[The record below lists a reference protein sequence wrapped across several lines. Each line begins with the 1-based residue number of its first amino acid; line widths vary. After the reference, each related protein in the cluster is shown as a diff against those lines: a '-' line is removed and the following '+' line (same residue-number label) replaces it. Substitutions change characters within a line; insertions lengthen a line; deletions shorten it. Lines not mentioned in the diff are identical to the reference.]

1 LTRIGD
7 FRSLEGWALPTI
19 HDLLCN
25 ELRMVDS
32 AHLTKSFFRRYNLR
46 PERLSMTSLR
56 GFRFPM
62 VARIITGIALGI
74 LVGALLGPKAEPLN
88 QIGSVILD
96 MIKGL
101 AGPLLLFAVLDAFLR
116 TRIEARSAG
125 LMVTISL
132 INATIAIAIGLTL
145 SNTIHPGRYFQ
156 LDQLTN
162 SSIAREE
169 FGKMTR
175 SIAPGRSIDFLKDL
189 VSFLPT
195 SLLKPIVDNAI
206 ITIVILAVL
215 GGLALRRIKNEQI
228 VRGET
233 SYRAIEDGIA
243 VIYRSIEIILGWAVA
258 LIPLAVFGVVARTV
272 GLYGLRSFQG
282 LLVYVGVGVLGLAI
296 QVFVVYQGWLVLAA
310 RIPLARFWTGA
321 REAVAT
327 AIGTASSLA
336 TLPVTLRS
344 LDKMGISPQSA
355 RLAACVGTNLNNDGI
370 LLYEAMAVLFVAQ
383 AIGVDL
389 SFGEQL
395 LVAASCVIA
404 GIGISGVP
412 DAGLISL
419 LIVLKTVNLPED
431 KVNMVVPFLL
441 SVDWVLGRC
450 RSTTNVLSDMLVAV
464 LLDRFES
471 KRPIQAETIPTDVER
486 EAKFQLLEDRAR
498 EGGEAGDWREIS
510 DPDGI

>member
-1 LTRIGD
+1 
-7 FRSLEGWALPTI
+7 
-19 HDLLCN
+19 
-25 ELRMVDS
+25 MV
-32 AHLTKSFFRRYNLR
+32 FPRR
-46 PERLSMTSLR
+46 
-56 GFRFPM
+56 FRFPM
-62 VARIITGIALGI
+62 VARIIIGIVLGV
-74 LVGALLGPKAEPLN
+74 LVGEVFGRKAEPLS

-116 TRIEARSAG
+116 TRVEARSAG

-145 SNTIHPGRYFQ
+145 SNLIQPGRYFQ
-156 LDQLTN
+156 ITD
-162 SSIAREE
+162 SSASTVAREE

-175 SIAPGRSIDFLKDL
+175 SVAPGRSIDFLKDL

-195 SLLKPIVDNAI
+195 SLFRPLVENAI

-215 GGLALRRIKNEQI
+215 GGLALRRVKNEQI
-228 VRGET
+228 ERGET
-233 SYRAIEDGIA
+233 GYQAIEDGIA
-243 VIYRSIEIILGWAVA
+243 AIYRAIEIILGWAVA
-258 LIPLAVFGVVARTV
+258 LIPLAVFGVVASTIGR
-272 GLYGLRSFQG
+272 YGFRSFQG

-296 QVFVVYQGWLVLAA
+296 QVLVVYQGWLILAA
-310 RIPLARFWTGA
+310 RMPLARFWSGA
-321 REAVAT
+321 REAIAT

-344 LDKMGISPQSA
+344 LDTMGISPQSA
-355 RLAACVGTNLNNDGI
+355 RMAACVGTNLNNDGI

-389 SFGEQL
+389 SFSEQL

-419 LIVLKTVNLPED
+419 LIVLKTVHLPED

-450 RSTTNVLSDMLVAV
+450 RSTTNVASDMLVAV
-464 LLDRFES
+464 LLDKFEPMKPPGDDS
-471 KRPIQAETIPTDVER
+471 LTGSIPSEIDR
-486 EAKFQLLEDRAR
+486 EVKYHLLEERAR
-498 EGGEAGDWREIS
+498 EGAQAGDWREIS

>member
-1 LTRIGD
+1 MST
-7 FRSLEGWALPTI
+7 P
-19 HDLLCN
+19 
-25 ELRMVDS
+25 
-32 AHLTKSFFRRYNLR
+32 RR
-46 PERLSMTSLR
+46 
-56 GFRFPM
+56 FRFPM
-62 VARIITGIALGI
+62 VARIIAGIVVGI
-74 LVGALLGPKAEPLN
+74 VVGEIFGRRAEPLN

-116 TRIEARSAG
+116 TQIQAKSAG

-132 INATIAIAIGLTL
+132 INASIAIVVGLTL

-156 LDQLTN
+156 VGDLA
-162 SSIAREE
+162 SPSVAREE

-175 SIAPGRSIDFLKDL
+175 SVAPGRSIDFVKDL
-189 VSFLPT
+189 IGFLPT
-195 SLLKPIVDNAI
+195 SLLKPIVENAI

-215 GGLALRRIKNEQI
+215 GGLALRRVKNEQ
-228 VRGET
+228 VRRGET
-233 SYRAIEDGIA
+233 GYRAIEDAIA
-243 VIYRSIEIILGWAVA
+243 TVYRAIEIILGWAVG
-258 LIPLAVFGVVARTV
+258 LIPLAVFGVVASTV
-272 GLYGLRSFQG
+272 GRYGFRSFQG
-282 LLVYVGVGVLGLAI
+282 LLVYVGVGVVGLAF
-296 QVFVVYQGWLVLAA
+296 QVLVVYQAWLVLVA
-310 RIPLARFWTGA
+310 RMPLGQFWSGA
-321 REAVAT
+321 KEAIAT

-336 TLPVTLRS
+336 SLPVTLRS
-344 LDKMGISPQSA
+344 LDKMGVSPQSA
-355 RLAACVGTNLNNDGI
+355 RMAACVGTNLNNDGI

-431 KVNMVVPFLL
+431 KVNTVVPFLL

-450 RSTTNVLSDMLVAV
+450 RSTTNVASDMLVAV
-464 LLDRFES
+464 LLDRFEKKVPNDAGAS
-471 KRPIQAETIPTDVER
+471 AELLPSEAER
-486 EAKFQLLEDRAR
+486 ETQYEWMEAKARA
-498 EGGEAGDWREIS
+498 GAEAGDQRISS